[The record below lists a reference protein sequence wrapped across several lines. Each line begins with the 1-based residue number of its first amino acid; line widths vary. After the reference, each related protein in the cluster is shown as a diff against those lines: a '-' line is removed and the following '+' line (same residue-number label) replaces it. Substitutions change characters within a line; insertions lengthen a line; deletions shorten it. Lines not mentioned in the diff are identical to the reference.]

1 MNVPADITARRAKIM
16 ADQAIGKHV
25 PQVDIDR
32 LTAANR
38 TVGNEHHYRGAPC
51 FPPGGRMPFGCTMT
65 GTRPGDS
72 SKYIEDVA
80 TSFRIER

>member
-1 MNVPADITARRAKIM
+1 MNVPEHITRRRAQIL
-16 ADQAIGKHV
+16 AEQAIGKHV
-25 PQVDIDR
+25 PQVDIAR
-32 LTAANR
+32 LEKANR

-72 SKYIEDVA
+72 SKYVDEVA
-80 TSFRIER
+80 TSL